1 MPSAWTPGQ
10 MATSHPFMEHAGM
23 ADSAIAATLCVTYDE
38 QDFLQIENLA
48 FVWRGFYY
56 PL

>member
-38 QDFLQIENLA
+38 QDFLQN
-48 FVWRGFYY
+48 
-56 PL
+56 